1 MPTRNVN
8 LTDELDRLVLA
19 RIESGRYE
27 NASEV
32 VRTALRSLESEEQE
46 YETKVAALRT
56 AIDEGH
62 PFTRVR
68 ATLKLSKKRTA
79 VTAFRLSRRTEADLI
94 EIGRY
99 TLSNWGEDQ
108 TVGYIDDL
116 ERVASNSPII
126 LISAGPVT
134 ISAPAWSYGV
144 RSACCVSPAICRRH
158 PGFAYP

>member
-19 RIESGRYE
+19 RIESGCYE

-68 ATLKLSKKRTA
+68 ATLKLSKKRHSRSR
-79 VTAFRLSRRTEADLI
+79 VPPLSPHGSRFDRDRPLH
-94 EIGRY
+94 
-99 TLSNWGEDQ
+99 
-108 TVGYIDDL
+108 L
-116 ERVASNSPII
+116 E
-126 LISAGPVT
+126 
-134 ISAPAWSYGV
+134 
-144 RSACCVSPAICRRH
+144 
-158 PGFAYP
+158 